1 MPLDSFLCCAE
12 SNSNTSSAAAVF
24 MRGQVCLLIA
34 FCTFAEHVQ
43 DAEHSAAAVNSYQE
57 LSDLLAS
64 KPEPIPD
71 LSKPGMLNNDTTIAL
86 LVR

>member
-1 MPLDSFLCCAE
+1 MH
-12 SNSNTSSAAAVF
+12 
-24 MRGQVCLLIA
+24 GQVCLLTA

-43 DAEHSAAAVNSYQE
+43 DAEHSAAAANSYQQ

-64 KPEPIPD
+64 KPELIPD
-71 LSKPGMLNNDTTIAL
+71 LSKPGMPNNGTTKAL